1 MINYFFSKLECLT
14 MVRDKKITFRV
25 SKEEYEQ
32 LQEEKPKDK
41 SLSEYIRELVLW

>member
-1 MINYFFSKLECLT
+1 

>member
-1 MINYFFSKLECLT
+1 MIK
-14 MVRDKKITFRV
+14 DKIITFRV

-32 LQEEKPKDK
+32 LLEDKPNDK